1 MKNTIA
7 SGDKT
12 GRRNP
17 EKSTGITVP
26 LGALYTET
34 NSVIGEYS
42 ALPAF
47 AEFAKKSG
55 LKVIQLLP
63 VNDTGTQS
71 SPYSGLSA
79 FALHPIYID
88 IKALPEFADASKSDK
103 KFAKSYAEMVKK
115 FPYDKD
121 GRYDYSGILTAKTEL
136 LMRLYESTET
146 AQEGKPSEK
155 LEKWI
160 KANPWIVNYAVY
172 KNLKDKYKQ
181 ATWKDWEEKD
191 RHPKNGEIQK
201 RWDNKTSKKAH
212 LFYAWLQ
219 MRASEQFKKS
229 TDAVRKLGI
238 TLKGDMPI
246 LMNEDSCD
254 AWALPGIFNHN
265 LRAGSPVDGENPT
278 GQNWGFPTYNWDY
291 LKEHNYDWW
300 IDRLKSAEQYYSAY
314 RLDHILGFFRI
325 WAIPVRDTTAVLGH
339 TVPYSVISKE
349 ELNSNG
355 FDNARIRWLSA
366 PHVHTGTIED
376 ITWNHDAACS
386 ILGLF
391 MNRINNEELWLF
403 KPEVSGD
410 KDFYEADLS
419 NFCTED
425 AARRIKDVLSQ
436 KWRDRAL
443 LEIEEGKFVPVWTY
457 YTSTAWNSLNSGEQ
471 DALRRIIENNE
482 RAQNELWKR
491 QSDEILSTL
500 TKSVNMV
507 PCGEDLGANLPCLP
521 SVMQNNGILA
531 LRVIRWCR
539 QWNIRPDMPYT
550 PLGEITPLSVSTSSV
565 HDSPTLRQWWD
576 EDKAAS
582 ALFVRSNP
590 QHFVNDTNNWGEI
603 DAAANS
609 TFTPEIAENYL
620 KTVAH
625 SASVWCVHPLQDYL
639 AMERSYWL
647 SDPNNERVNIP
658 GSVSEF
664 NWTYRM
670 PVSLKELSSNENLI
684 NKIKNIAELHEGR
697 K

>member
-1 MKNTIA
+1 MKTSNIQTTNGTHRI
-7 SGDKT
+7 
-12 GRRNP
+12 P

-26 LGALYTET
+26 LGALYAEE
-34 NSVIGEYS
+34 NAVIGEYT
-42 ALPAF
+42 AIPAF

-55 LKVIQLLP
+55 LTVIQLLP
-63 VNDTGTQS
+63 VNDTGTHS

-88 IKALPEFADASKSDK
+88 IHALPEFEAASKFDK
-103 KFAKSYAEMVKK
+103 KIAKLYADMAKQ
-115 FPYDKD
+115 FPYDKN
-121 GRYDYSGILTAKTEL
+121 GRYDYTGILNAKTEL
-136 LMRLYESTET
+136 LQRLYKTTDT
-146 AQEGKPSEK
+146 AANAAPSAE
-155 LEKWI
+155 LDAWI
-160 KANPWIVNYAVY
+160 AKNSWIVNYAVY
-172 KNLKDKYKQ
+172 KNLKDKYAQ
-181 ATWKDWEEKD
+181 ASWKDWEEKD
-191 RHPKNGEIQK
+191 RHLKDGEIQK
-201 RWDNKTSKKAH
+201 RWNAKAAKKAH
-212 LFYAWLQ
+212 LFYAWAQ
-219 MRASEQFKKS
+219 MRAAEQFKAAA
-229 TDAVRKLGI
+229 DAVRALGI

-254 AWALPGIFNHN
+254 AWALPDIFNHN

-278 GQNWGFPTYNWDY
+278 GQNWGFPTYDWNY
-291 LKEHNYDWW
+291 LKEHKYDWW
-300 IDRLKSAEQYYSAY
+300 IERLKSAEQYYGAY

-325 WAIPVRDTTAVLGH
+325 WAIPARETTAVLGH

-349 ELNSNG
+349 ELNANS
-355 FDNARIRWLSA
+355 FDDARIRWLSA
-366 PHVHTGTIED
+366 PHVHTGAIED
-376 ITWNHDAACS
+376 ITWNHDAACA
-386 ILGLF
+386 ILSLF

-403 KPEVSGD
+403 KPEIGGD

-419 NFCTED
+419 AFCTED

-443 LEIEEGKFVPVWTY
+443 LEIEPEKFVPVWTY

-471 DALRRIIENNE
+471 DTLRRIIENSE
-482 RAQNELWKR
+482 RAQNELWER
-491 QSDEILSTL
+491 QSDEILSAL

-521 SVMQNNGILA
+521 SVMDNNGILA
-531 LRVIRWCR
+531 LRVMRWCR
-539 QWNIRPDMPYT
+539 QWNIQPDMPYT
-550 PLGEITPLSVSTSSV
+550 PLAEITPRSVATTSV

-603 DAAANS
+603 DAAAAS
-609 TFTPEIAENYL
+609 PFTPEIAENYL
-620 KTVAH
+620 KTIAH
-625 SASVWCVHPLQDYL
+625 SASLWCVHPLQDYL
-639 AMERSYWL
+639 AMERNYWL
-647 SDPNNERVNIP
+647 SNPDNERVNIP

-670 PVSLKELSSNENLI
+670 PVSITELSANQTLI
-684 NKIKNIAELHEGR
+684 KKIKNIAELHEGR